1 MPTQGA
7 TDSSPSPEPRFP
19 LSKDRV
25 LRAAIALADQGGID
39 ALSMRKL
46 AQELGVEAMSL
57 YHHVAGK
64 DEILNGIVEIVESDI
79 ELPDRGTDWKPALR
93 RTAISAH
100 DVFERHPWAASLTL
114 SVTGRRPARWRY
126 MNGILGCLREAGFTA
141 EMTDLAYHALESHI
155 AGFTL
160 WSSQIDVDDEDLP
173 GLAADFISSLPAD
186 ELPYVVE
193 HVDQHLQERS
203 SEQQG
208 AFAFGL
214 DLILDG
220 LERILENGDQAGSRT
235 QKRVPPPLRGSNP
248 SVP

>member
-1 MPTQGA
+1 VSTQGA
-7 TDSSPSPEPRFP
+7 TDPSPSPEPRSP

-39 ALSMRKL
+39 ALSMRRL

-57 YHHVAGK
+57 YYHVAGK
-64 DEILNGIVEIVESDI
+64 DEILTGIVEIVESDI
-79 ELPDRGTDWKPALR
+79 ELPDRGTDWKRALR
-93 RTAISAH
+93 RTAMSAH

-114 SVTGRRPARWRY
+114 SITGRRPARWRY
-126 MNGILGCLREAGFTA
+126 MNAILGCLREAGFSA

-160 WSSQIDVDDEDLP
+160 WSSQIQVDAEELP
-173 GLAADFISSLPAD
+173 GLAADFISSLPVG

-193 HVDQHLQERS
+193 HVDQHLQEHDPE
-203 SEQQG
+203 SEG

-220 LERILENGDQAGSRT
+220 LERILQTPDRRRRGGTVADVDQ
-235 QKRVPPPLRGSNP
+235 P
-248 SVP
+248 